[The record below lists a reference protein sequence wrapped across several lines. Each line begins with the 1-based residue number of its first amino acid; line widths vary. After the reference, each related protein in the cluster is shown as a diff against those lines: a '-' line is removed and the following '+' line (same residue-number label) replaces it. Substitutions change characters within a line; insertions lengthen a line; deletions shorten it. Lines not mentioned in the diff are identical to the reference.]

1 MKLNHV
7 IIVVEIKAV
16 GVVTM
21 NVEDMAEMVTVQ
33 DVEEET
39 MVEGGMGMTVM
50 EVMTVTM
57 EEIAVKETMRK
68 EDLLR

>member
-57 EEIAVKETMRK
+57 EEIAVKAKMRK

>member
-57 EEIAVKETMRK
+57 EEIAVKATMRK

>member
-16 GVVTM
+16 GVVSM

-57 EEIAVKETMRK
+57 EEIAVKAKMRK